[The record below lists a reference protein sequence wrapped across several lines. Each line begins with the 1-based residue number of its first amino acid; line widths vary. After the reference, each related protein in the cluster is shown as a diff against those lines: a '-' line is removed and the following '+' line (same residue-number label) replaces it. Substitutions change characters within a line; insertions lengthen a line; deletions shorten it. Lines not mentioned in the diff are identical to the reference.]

1 MPPTSVC
8 LSAGRDEASQR
19 GRESPRVCSASPPSS
34 LPAGQPGNN
43 WWRCARQPASSSASP
58 SQQVLFLLSS
68 GGKSFSHRRV
78 PTSTQRDAQG
88 RPGRRARA
96 PGATRGRL
104 VAARPCAPGP
114 APADPPR
121 GYSPRPGGDVSL
133 RLFIAGGAGRGP
145 GGRGARGG
153 WRGSRWAAPSLGGG
167 RKRHL
172 CHTAPAR
179 PEGRGP
185 GPR

>member
-1 MPPTSVC
+1 MRTTATVVITPEMMAMSVWLC
-8 LSAGRDEASQR
+8 VKEI
-19 GRESPRVCSASPPSS
+19 
-34 LPAGQPGNN
+34 
-43 WWRCARQPASSSASP
+43 
-58 SQQVLFLLSS
+58 
-68 GGKSFSHRRV
+68 
-78 PTSTQRDAQG
+78 QG
-88 RPGRRARA
+88 ELG
-96 PGATRGRL
+96 
-104 VAARPCAPGP
+104 
-114 APADPPR
+114 
-121 GYSPRPGGDVSL
+121 SRPGGDVSL